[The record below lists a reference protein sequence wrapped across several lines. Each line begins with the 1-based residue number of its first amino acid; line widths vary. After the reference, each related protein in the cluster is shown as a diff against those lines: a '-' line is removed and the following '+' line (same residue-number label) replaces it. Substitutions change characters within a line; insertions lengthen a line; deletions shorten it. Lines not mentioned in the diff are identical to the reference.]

1 MADPAAGRE
10 AAEHHPRNREPG
22 PDMAEV
28 DDRGDARVPWRVFAA
43 VGVFIAVLAVIYGV
57 TAAEEA
63 GATMLVLAA
72 VLALWCGIFLWN
84 NLRRFEAGHSGD
96 PGGEDLVYA
105 PEASPW
111 PLGVGLGA
119 ALIINGLLIGTWFVV
134 PGAML
139 LAVSVTGFASQ
150 SRHRR

>member
-1 MADPAAGRE
+1 MADQS
-10 AAEHHPRNREPG
+10 HNREPG
-22 PDMAEV
+22 PDMAEI
-28 DDRGDARVPWRVFAA
+28 DDRADSRVPWRVFGA
-43 VGVFIAVLAVIYGV
+43 VGAFIAILALIYGV
-57 TAAEEA
+57 TAAEAA

-96 PGGEDLVYA
+96 PGGDDVAYL

-111 PLGVGLGA
+111 PFGVGLGVV
-119 ALIINGLLIGTWFVV
+119 LIINGLLIGIWFVV
-134 PGAML
+134 PGLML
-139 LAVSVTGFASQ
+139 LAVSVAGVASQ